1 MIEKIRLFID
11 VQKAKIKLK
20 IFLARYEKK
29 KRNGK
34 TVIYKADYF
43 NDIF

>member
-29 KRNGK
+29 KRNGEFMG
-34 TVIYKADYF
+34 YKVDHF
-43 NDIF
+43 NDLF